1 MSTWMF
7 LPVKHP
13 GVLVWI
19 KVHEAAGGTWF
30 PTGEQGSESVCRIKT
45 HYDPVQKLNIIS
57 IIRRKRHLPAGLSG
71 DQTPMLD
78 RFTLKQAE
86 DHLQE
91 TSKNVLDLPQASRI
105 SFNHF

>member
-45 HYDPVQKLNIIS
+45 HYDPVQKLNII
-57 IIRRKRHLPAGLSG
+57 RRKRHFPAGLSG

-78 RFTLKQAE
+78 RFTLKQTE

-91 TSKNVLDLPQASRI
+91 TSKNVLDLPQASGI
-105 SFNHF
+105 